1 MIFDDKKLYY
11 TQFDNANPYTK
22 PVIVLTDRRTI
33 SAGEIFLLHMNSFS
47 HVTQIGDT
55 TAGDFSTV
63 SNMRFLPNGWTYV
76 YSIQKFLLPNG
87 NSLDG
92 IGHVPDIYMKNTV
105 SEIKSSVDKVL
116 EGAFDYLTTA
126 YEIE

>member
-1 MIFDDKKLYY
+1 M
-11 TQFDNANPYTK
+11 
-22 PVIVLTDRRTI
+22 
-33 SAGEIFLLHMNSFS
+33 
-47 HVTQIGDT
+47 
-55 TAGDFSTV
+55 

-87 NSLDG
+87 SSLDG

-105 SEIKSSVDKVL
+105 SDIKSSVDKVL
-116 EGAFDYLTTA
+116 EGAFDYLTSA